1 MLKET
6 LRKSKIFDNQSDNFS
21 DNLLPIKIILFY
33 ITIQTLVVT
42 IRLKLLC
49 RKYILS
55 NFNLERAI
63 ILDYKSKG

>member
-1 MLKET
+1 MSGRT
-6 LRKSKIFDNQSDNFS
+6 LQKSKIFDNQSDNFI
-21 DNLLPIKIILFY
+21 DNLLPIKIILFH

-42 IRLKLLC
+42 IHLKLLC
-49 RKYILS
+49 EKYILS

>member
-1 MLKET
+1 MLKKT

-21 DNLLPIKIILFY
+21 DNLLPIKIILFH

-42 IRLKLLC
+42 IHLKLLC
-49 RKYILS
+49 EKYILS